1 MENVFSIYYLANCI
15 RMRRD
20 KEKKFKGSI
29 YVEMSSVDECKK
41 LLDEELKY
49 SGEVLSE
56 KSFLY
61 IIIIII

>member
-1 MENVFSIYYLANCI
+1 
-15 RMRRD
+15 MRRD

-61 IIIIII
+61 IIIII